1 MKSSGELKTEKEDH
15 PKIQMQLYNSYKK
28 QNTYQDFPLIKL
40 SSQIILTLF
49 QAKSQILYNL
59 MGTLF
64 RLYL

>member
-1 MKSSGELKTEKEDH
+1 MNLKQEKEDH

-40 SSQIILTLF
+40 SSRIILTLF

-59 MGTLF
+59 IGTLF